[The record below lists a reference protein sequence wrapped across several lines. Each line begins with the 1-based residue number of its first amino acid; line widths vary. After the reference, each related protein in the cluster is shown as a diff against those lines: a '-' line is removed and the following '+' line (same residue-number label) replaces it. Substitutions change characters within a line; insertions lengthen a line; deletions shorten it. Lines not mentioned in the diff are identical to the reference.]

1 MRSWRRPRA
10 PSQSRAIRIRDGR
23 ISVLRAILC
32 RGDTVDGVAW
42 LRRVLPS
49 GEKSPR
55 GPPIA
60 VDFSGSH
67 NPADR
72 RRLSWWASR
81 SRGSFGATLI
91 WLDLSRALVVF
102 QRDSHRVRG
111 GLDAI
116 CLPGRTH
123 APLSR
128 LSFSLGSFAVRLSL
142 TPPSRELDEHAAAR
156 SLRRWINLIYACL
169 LTHVVIRQGL
179 PHSTSERPAHP
190 KPGSR
195 VGRGFPL
202 TVQMPQPVR
211 PTSWVHSLDNTLKIT
226 TLPDGPSLHHR
237 HLPRGSRPHRAD
249 NLPHHRPLSLLLE
262 IMPLPL

>member
-1 MRSWRRPRA
+1 MVPNDPQDRDAHQESHRRSSESWALKRA
-10 PSQSRAIRIRDGR
+10 TANRWASARMATANR
-23 ISVLRAILC
+23 
-32 RGDTVDGVAW
+32 
-42 LRRVLPS
+42 
-49 GEKSPR
+49 
-55 GPPIA
+55 
-60 VDFSGSH
+60 
-67 NPADR
+67 
-72 RRLSWWASR
+72 WASR
-81 SRGSFGATLI
+81 RFLAARRHPDMVGPVKSPCRLPEGFAQGA
-91 WLDLSRALVVF
+91 
-102 QRDSHRVRG
+102 G
-111 GLDAI
+111 GLTRFVCPDAHTLLSQG
-116 CLPGRTH
+116 CLF
-123 APLSR
+123 L
-128 LSFSLGSFAVRLSL
+128 FGSFAVRLSL

-195 VGRGFPL
+195 VGQGFPL

-249 NLPHHRPLSLLLE
+249 NLPPPRPLSLLLE

>member
-1 MRSWRRPRA
+1 MRCTGR
-10 PSQSRAIRIRDGR
+10 SRLACSRSRSSGPKGR
-23 ISVLRAILC
+23 GC
-32 RGDTVDGVAW
+32 R
-42 LRRVLPS
+42 
-49 GEKSPR
+49 
-55 GPPIA
+55 
-60 VDFSGSH
+60 
-67 NPADR
+67 
-72 RRLSWWASR
+72 WASR
-81 SRGSFGATLI
+81 SRGSFGTTLI

-102 QRDSHRVRG
+102 QRDSRRVRG
-111 GLDAI
+111 GLTRFVCPDAHTLLSQG
-116 CLPGRTH
+116 CLF
-123 APLSR
+123 L
-128 LSFSLGSFAVRLSL
+128 FGSFAVRLSL

-249 NLPHHRPLSLLLE
+249 NLPRHRPLSLLLE

>member
-1 MRSWRRPRA
+1 MACHGPRDLGVRWA
-10 PSQSRAIRIRDGR
+10 FGRAVGLTIKRIVRHHPDMVGP
-23 ISVLRAILC
+23 V
-32 RGDTVDGVAW
+32 
-42 LRRVLPS
+42 
-49 GEKSPR
+49 KSPC
-55 GPPIA
+55 
-60 VDFSGSH
+60 
-67 NPADR
+67 
-72 RRLSWWASR
+72 RLPEGFAP
-81 SRGSFGATLI
+81 GA
-91 WLDLSRALVVF
+91 
-102 QRDSHRVRG
+102 G
-111 GLDAI
+111 GLTRFVCPDAHTLLSQG
-116 CLPGRTH
+116 CLF
-123 APLSR
+123 L
-128 LSFSLGSFAVRLSL
+128 FGSFAVRLSL

-249 NLPHHRPLSLLLE
+249 NLPRHRPLSLLLE